1 MFSETTKELLEAS
14 KKIGDLRVELESK
27 KKKKQPMGPLNYRFK
42 KSTKSEIE
50 ELSCKLSDVH
60 RNWNESEVA
69 RAAMY
74 LGLKQLREVYDHDKK
89 QASGL
94 MHIIKM
100 RIGFIK

>member
-27 KKKKQPMGPLNYRFK
+27 KNKKQPMGPLNYRFK

-50 ELSCKLSDVH
+50 DLSCKLSGVH
-60 RNWNESEVA
+60 RSWNESEVA

-74 LGLKQLREVYDHDKK
+74 LGLKQLREIYDHDKK
-89 QASGL
+89 QANGL

-100 RIGFIK
+100 RMGFIK